1 MTKQIKQIKQVIVMR
16 TDLNM
21 RKGKMVAQGAH
32 AAVQSYN
39 MVTGWDDK
47 TVCEWNSTGHT
58 KVCLQIDSEA
68 ALLSLWQAVQ
78 DASLAGFLVLDEG
91 RTEFN
96 NVPTYTCLAVGPANA
111 EEIDKITGKLKL
123 L

>member
-1 MTKQIKQIKQVIVMR
+1 MR